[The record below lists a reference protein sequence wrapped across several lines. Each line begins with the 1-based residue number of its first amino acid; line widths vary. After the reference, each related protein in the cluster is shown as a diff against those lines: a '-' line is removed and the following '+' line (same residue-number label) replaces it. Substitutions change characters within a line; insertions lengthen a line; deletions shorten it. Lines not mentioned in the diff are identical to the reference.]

1 MIQRSTLREQLAEA
15 LREEILAGRLAPD
28 AEFTVREI
36 AEQYGVSATPV
47 REALVDL
54 SAQGLLEV
62 EQHRGYR
69 IKQLTL
75 TDFQQM
81 VEALALVGDGVLH
94 RNPALAQRHV
104 GREAFTSIRRRA
116 VAARQAALAGD
127 LDILI
132 AYDLRYWR
140 ELDALLENPHIGEF
154 LDRLR
159 VRCWAFLVP
168 RLRRGERLAGRL
180 WAGHLTL
187 ADAVET
193 GDLAETG
200 QLLSEY
206 RSHILT
212 LAAELGAP

>member
-1 MIQRSTLREQLAEA
+1 MQRSTLREQLADA

-69 IKQLTL
+69 IKQLSL
-75 TDFQQM
+75 VDFEQM
-81 VEALALVGDGVLH
+81 VEAQALVSDGFLC
-94 RNPALAQRHV
+94 RNPALSQHWA
-104 GREAFTSIRRRA
+104 EPETFTSVRRRA

-132 AYDLRYWR
+132 GYDLRYWR
-140 ELDALLENPHIGEF
+140 ELDALMGNPHIGDF

-159 VRCWAFLVP
+159 VRCWAYLVP
-168 RLRRGERLAGRL
+168 ALRQRGRLAGRL
-180 WAGHLTL
+180 WAGHLPLT
-187 ADAVET
+187 DAVEH
-193 GDLAETG
+193 GDTAETR
-200 QLLSEY
+200 LLLGEY
-206 RSHILT
+206 RSHILA
-212 LAAELGAP
+212 LAAELDTP